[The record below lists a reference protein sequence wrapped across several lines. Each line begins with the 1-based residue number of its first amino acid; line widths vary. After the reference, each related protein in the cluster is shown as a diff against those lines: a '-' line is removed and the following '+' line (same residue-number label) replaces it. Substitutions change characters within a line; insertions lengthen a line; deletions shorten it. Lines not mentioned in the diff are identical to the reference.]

1 MKKTWYFCN
10 NLNLHYLTKKQYEKT
25 LKKVLFL
32 HEFPLILPNGKRT
45 DNYSLYVKEWKK
57 NKCTFCISVD
67 EFRKM
72 SEYEKAKF
80 VGIKN
85 VKVDTIVL
93 DGLYG

>member
-10 NLNLHYLTKKQYEKT
+10 NLNLHYLTKKQYEKK

-32 HEFPLILPNGKRT
+32 HEFPLILPNGQRT

-57 NKCTFCISVD
+57 NKSNFCICVD
-67 EFRKM
+67 EYRRM
-72 SEYEKAKF
+72 SEYQKAQF
-80 VGIKN
+80 LGINN
-85 VKVDTIVL
+85 VKANNIML